1 MDPKSGIII
10 AIIFYLVVGYINE
23 FVAENQVYHDINQPP
38 LFDRLHNLIPPISAK
53 YANGLLVL
61 LLLYFIFRWGIK
73 SYSVLENYLW
83 IVALLFVGRVIIFS
97 LTQVPPAVTGCSTKK
112 PHSPFHYILM
122 YDWKECLDYM
132 YSGHAIHSVL
142 IVLFVLML
150 SKSMFEKIGIG
161 LLVLLELYFIV
172 AARIHYSS
180 DILVGTLMTILIF
193 YAWPGVDKLLDNIS
207 SGGLYGK
214 LLNSKS
220 YLN

>member
-1 MDPKSGIII
+1 
-10 AIIFYLVVGYINE
+10 
-23 FVAENQVYHDINQPP
+23 
-38 LFDRLHNLIPPISAK
+38 
-53 YANGLLVL
+53 
-61 LLLYFIFRWGIK
+61 
-73 SYSVLENYLW
+73 
-83 IVALLFVGRVIIFS
+83 
-97 LTQVPPAVTGCSTKK
+97 
-112 PHSPFHYILM
+112 M

-142 IVLFVLML
+142 IILFVLML
-150 SKSMFEKIGIG
+150 SKSMLEKIGIG
-161 LLVLLELYFIV
+161 LLVLLELYFIL

-180 DILVGTLMTILIF
+180 DILVGSLMTILIF